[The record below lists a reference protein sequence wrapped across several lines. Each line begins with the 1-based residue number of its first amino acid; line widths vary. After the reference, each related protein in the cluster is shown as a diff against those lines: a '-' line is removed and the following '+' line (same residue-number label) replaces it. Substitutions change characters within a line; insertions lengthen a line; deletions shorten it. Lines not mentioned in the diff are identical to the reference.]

1 MTTVSMEFWRDSRCE
16 HDPHRE
22 CTACFRATI
31 VRFIGA
37 AEEAR
42 VWADLTKPNSSNPAE
57 VADSLSYYYESEH
70 AQPEQS
76 LAEIPR

>member
-16 HDPHRE
+16 HDPRRE

-31 VRFIGA
+31 VRFIGED
-37 AEEAR
+37 EEAR
-42 VWADLTKPNSSNPAE
+42 VWADLAKNNTSNPE

-70 AQPEQS
+70 AQLEQS
-76 LAEIPR
+76 LVMIPR